1 MTTAYNLQAWS
12 KTAASNSGA
21 DAGIGILA
29 DSSYPNTVDNW
40 WRGDMAAV
48 ARWKADTGG
57 GLIAGG
63 TENALTVSTNQGL
76 DSGHLAD
83 GLLLVV
89 RALYT
94 NTNATVTF
102 APDGH
107 TARAIKT
114 ADGSGL
120 VAGQIK
126 AGAPLILIYRDAGTP
141 VWHCANLQ
149 SLASNIGASAGSFT
163 ANKNEIDQGLP
174 AGIATQVTFSVEGW
188 DVGSTFVS
196 HTWTPPSGTALI
208 QVQIATGVAV
218 VNTPIL
224 VSLYKNG
231 SAIRTL
237 SLVAPDLNDTGYAE
251 AFGSI
256 ATVEQVNGSD
266 YFSVYATRTTA
277 DDAYVLGKANKTWFT
292 GTMV

>member
-1 MTTAYNLQAWS
+1 MTTAFNLQAWS
-12 KTAASNSGA
+12 TTAASNNGA
-21 DAGIGILA
+21 DAGIGTLS

-57 GLIAGG
+57 ALIAGG
-63 TENALTVSTNQGL
+63 TANALTVATNQGL

-89 RALYT
+89 RALHT

-102 APDGH
+102 SPDGH

-126 AGAPLILIYRDAGTP
+126 AGAPLILIYRGAETP

-149 SLASNIGASAGSFT
+149 SQASNIGAASGSFQ
-163 ANKNEIDQGLP
+163 AHKNDIDQGLP
-174 AGIATQVTFSVEGW
+174 VGVATQVTFPVEDS
-188 DVGSTFVS
+188 DVGTTFES
-196 HTWTPPSGTALI
+196 SIWTPPSGTALI
-208 QVQIATGVAV
+208 QLQIAVGVAAV
-218 VNTPIL
+218 ETITTVG
-224 VSLYKNG
+224 LYKNG
-231 SAIRTL
+231 NLHRRMYLI
-237 SLVAPDLNDTGYAE
+237 APALNDTGYAE
-251 AFGSI
+251 SFGSMV
-256 ATVEQVNGSD
+256 TVEQTNGSD
-266 YFSVYATRTTA
+266 YFEVYATRTTS
-277 DDAYVLGKANKTWFT
+277 DDAYVLGKTNKTWFS